1 MGSKTV
7 VYRQKVEDNL
17 SESFKH
23 LKRLND
29 AFSQLQLHYD
39 IPLNKQSYRK
49 ILTDLPSLAYSD
61 QIIYRFSKA
70 QDTTGAK
77 FFKTFLL
84 YQGENVD
91 KPFLD
96 ILDRFEKM
104 EMVNIDEWFFLRE
117 IRNEITHEYEDNEE
131 LAKNILNA
139 IYKHKNQLKKIIN
152 TVKIG

>member
-1 MGSKTV
+1 MIYKKKLEKIIEEINIHLNRIDEAFDELNKK
-7 VYRQKVEDNL
+7 Y
-17 SESFKH
+17 SFP
-23 LKRLND
+23 LND
-29 AFSQLQLHYD
+29 KDFENLIKNRVDLAF
-39 IPLNKQSYRK
+39 
-49 ILTDLPSLAYSD
+49 AD

-104 EMVNIDEWFFLRE
+104 EIVNIDEWFLLRE